1 MNERDLIELWEA
13 DRALYEA
20 WGNHVI
26 EKLNERLTQLI
37 APREIEYFIRI
48 WPPNPRLKKTDA
60 LVEKALYRGKIYTNP
75 YTDITDKVGVRYVV
89 LVARDI
95 SIVEQSI
102 NEIDEWIVS
111 KDRDFEGERV
121 ANPMLFDYQSTHYV
135 VRAAREFAL
144 GAVTI
149 PHQTPCEIQVRTLL
163 QHAHSEVTHSTGIY
177 KSRINV
183 SPDTKRSVAKSM
195 ALIEAT
201 NDYFERVIDET
212 RHELAPVRA
221 LSGRLADLYRVRVGR
236 EAVPTN
242 AEGFILEAFGHKVDS
257 TDQLV
262 VELVGLFDEKPFLL
276 DRIRERSQ
284 AKQLYRLPAVL
295 LLYLL
300 AEREPGQ
307 TKSNWP
313 LTPDELRP
321 IYSDLGRNFDE
332 S

>member
-1 MNERDLIELWEA
+1 VNERDLIERWDA

-26 EKLNERLTQLI
+26 QRLNERLTQLI

-48 WPPNPRLKKTDA
+48 WPPNPRLKQMDT
-60 LVEKALYRGKIYTNP
+60 LVEKALYRGKGYKNP
-75 YTDITDKVGVRYVV
+75 YADITDKVGVRYVV

-102 NEIDEWIVS
+102 NEIDEWVAS
-111 KDRDFEGERV
+111 KDRDFEEERA
-121 ANPMLFDYQSTHYV
+121 ANPMLFDYQSTHYI
-135 VRAAREFAL
+135 VRAARDLAL
-144 GAVTI
+144 HGVTI
-149 PHQTPCEIQVRTLL
+149 PHETPCEIQIRTLL

-177 KSRINV
+177 KSRVNV
-183 SPDTKRSVAKSM
+183 SPDTKRAVAKSM

-201 NDYFERVIDET
+201 NDYFEKVIDET
-212 RHELAPVRA
+212 RDELAPVRA
-221 LSGRLADLYRVRVGR
+221 LSSRLADLYRVRVGR
-236 EAVPTN
+236 EAVPTK

-257 TDQLV
+257 TDQLF
-262 VELVGLFDEKPFLL
+262 VELADLLDNKPFLL
-276 DRIRERSQ
+276 DRIRERAQ
-284 AKQLYRLPAVL
+284 AIQLYRLPAVL

-300 AEREPGQ
+300 AEKEPGQ
-307 TKSNWP
+307 TKAKWP

-321 IYSDLGRNFDE
+321 IYSDLGRNLDE